1 VKDRKEHHKP
11 ITGGNQGA
19 VTHVTCSYD
28 QQVGH
33 LFNYYPFVD
42 DRLRQ
47 LLKEEV
53 MNTSLACSSNHYN
66 NNTQC
71 DYIRNLSHEF

>member
-1 VKDRKEHHKP
+1 MY
-11 ITGGNQGA
+11 
-19 VTHVTCSYD
+19 C

-33 LFNYYPFVD
+33 LFNHYPFVD

-53 MNTSLACSSNHYN
+53 MNVHQPILP
-66 NNTQC
+66 NNTTIIPNVFVLGTQAMNPIIGHTTIPVN
-71 DYIRNLSHEF
+71 Y